1 MSRVMLFRGVVIVGV
16 PAALWFFLPED
27 RRERR

>member
-1 MSRVMLFRGVVIVGV
+1 MGWVMLFQVVVIVGMPMV
-16 PAALWFFLPED
+16 LWFFLPED